1 MDTGNKTMMNKSI
14 QEKIKSEFD
23 RGITITSEDDIS
35 SVMNQKEKAFKL
47 SKHLGKVAND
57 FKLLWMLLN
66 DYKSGAYKEVPW
78 KMVAAIIFSISY
90 LLMPLDVIPDII
102 PIAGFTDDITVFGLV
117 FAGFSAE
124 LDSYKNWKKSC
135 LALPDTVS
143 GGVENNQKK
152 GE

>member
-1 MDTGNKTMMNKSI
+1 MNSDQKQKVSEHFSTGVEKMTENDVSSI
-14 QEKIKSEFD
+14 IE
-23 RGITITSEDDIS
+23 
-35 SVMNQKEKAFKL
+35 QKEKVFRL
-47 SKHLGKVAND
+47 SRHLGKTSND
-57 FKLLWMLLN
+57 FKLLWALLY
-66 DYKSGAYKEVPW
+66 DYKSGVYKEVPW
-78 KMVAAIIFSISY
+78 KLIAAIIFSISY
-90 LLMPLDVIPDII
+90 LLMPLDVIPDVI

>member
-1 MDTGNKTMMNKSI
+1 
-14 QEKIKSEFD
+14 
-23 RGITITSEDDIS
+23 
-35 SVMNQKEKAFKL
+35 
-47 SKHLGKVAND
+47 
-57 FKLLWMLLN
+57 
-66 DYKSGAYKEVPW
+66 
-78 KMVAAIIFSISY
+78 
-90 LLMPLDVIPDII
+90 MPLDVIPDVI